1 MRTHSRNFCQPVTN
15 AIPSS
20 FLLREGERKKRLQV
34 FPRKGER
41 KRTTFPRRWCGEIK
55 RRIYIRTCIYI
66 YIHIR
71 ARHVN
76 VYDPDFTRLRAR
88 RVTSELLGRGGGI
101 LDDRQSGEKGN
112 LAARSI
118 VAGTGDPIVKQLY
131 NYRGLVINCQPFQR
145 LPRLQSSSCCALAL
159 TPRPR
164 AINSLTFHRQTYLPV
179 KLNGR
184 RIRDY
189 LLNQFPKTAIVEARA
204 PPPLPSHSS
213 PLSRCAHQRVL
224 PKKRKW
230 MEEISRGIF
239 WENFSPFFTFFFL
252 FFFSSSSLFGIYST
266 TRGGD
271 GHREDLEEV
280 EWSGKGSGKS
290 K

>member
-1 MRTHSRNFCQPVTN
+1 MYIYTRATRQCLRSRFYEAACAASNERAPRPRRGHPGRS
-15 AIPSS
+15 AK
-20 FLLREGERKKRLQV
+20 RRERKSR
-34 FPRKGER
+34 P
-41 KRTTFPRRWCGEIK
+41 
-55 RRIYIRTCIYI
+55 
-66 YIHIR
+66 
-71 ARHVN
+71 
-76 VYDPDFTRLRAR
+76 
-88 RVTSELLGRGGGI
+88 
-101 LDDRQSGEKGN
+101 
-112 LAARSI
+112 RSI

-213 PLSRCAHQRVL
+213 PLSRLSRCASLINASFQ
-224 PKKRKW
+224 KKTE
-230 MEEISRGIF
+230 MDG
-239 WENFSPFFTFFFL
+239 NFSISWNFLGKFFPVFYFFLSFFFL
-252 FFFSSSSLFGIYST
+252 LVVVWNLFDDARGRRASRRF
-266 TRGGD
+266 RGG
-271 GHREDLEEV
+271 GVEREGEWEV
-280 EWSGKGSGKS
+280 EVGGVVWKRANIGVGNR
-290 K
+290 

>member
-1 MRTHSRNFCQPVTN
+1 MYIYTRATRQCLRSRFYEAACAASNERAPRPRRGHPGRS
-15 AIPSS
+15 AK
-20 FLLREGERKKRLQV
+20 RRERKSR
-34 FPRKGER
+34 P
-41 KRTTFPRRWCGEIK
+41 
-55 RRIYIRTCIYI
+55 
-66 YIHIR
+66 
-71 ARHVN
+71 
-76 VYDPDFTRLRAR
+76 
-88 RVTSELLGRGGGI
+88 
-101 LDDRQSGEKGN
+101 
-112 LAARSI
+112 RSI

-213 PLSRCAHQRVL
+213 PLSRLSRCASLINASFQ
-224 PKKRKW
+224 KKTE
-230 MEEISRGIF
+230 MDG
-239 WENFSPFFTFFFL
+239 NFSISWNFLGKFFPVFYFFLSFFFL
-252 FFFSSSSLFGIYST
+252 LVVVWKFIRRREGETGI
-266 TRGGD
+266 
-271 GHREDLEEV
+271 E
-280 EWSGKGSGKS
+280 KI
-290 K
+290 